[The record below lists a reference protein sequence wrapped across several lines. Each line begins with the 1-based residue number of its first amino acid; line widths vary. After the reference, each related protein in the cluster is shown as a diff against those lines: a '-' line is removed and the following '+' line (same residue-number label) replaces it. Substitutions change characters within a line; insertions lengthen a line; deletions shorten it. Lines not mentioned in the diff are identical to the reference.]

1 MKFLHFLYFLPTEGK
16 FAKLHLTIV
25 LHKEE
30 CKQCSDNGHELSSGS
45 PFFWDTGALFGGSQ
59 FSITYLRNLFL
70 SGHRKSGEGHE
81 LSSKWWSKVAAGGDC
96 WLIIDT
102 GNRNCRK
109 IGLNIKCILSVE
121 LWSFSSM
128 TH

>member
-45 PFFWDTGALFGGSQ
+45 PFFEGGYGC
-59 FSITYLRNLFL
+59 FFLGRNYL
-70 SGHRKSGEGHE
+70 
-81 LSSKWWSKVAAGGDC
+81 
-96 WLIIDT
+96 
-102 GNRNCRK
+102 
-109 IGLNIKCILSVE
+109 
-121 LWSFSSM
+121 
-128 TH
+128 

>member
-45 PFFWDTGALFGGSQ
+45 QFFWVAGGFFWGSQ
-59 FSITYLRNLFL
+59 FSIIYFKESFL
-70 SGHRKSGEGHE
+70 
-81 LSSKWWSKVAAGGDC
+81 
-96 WLIIDT
+96 
-102 GNRNCRK
+102 
-109 IGLNIKCILSVE
+109 IG
-121 LWSFSSM
+121 
-128 TH
+128 T